1 MKGNLYM
8 QKKIIVFVVF
18 VLIGSLFAQ
27 PAAADRIYIDITSPG
42 IKRLPIAIQPFV
54 GAKEV
59 SDIVKA
65 DMTFTGL
72 FDCLADAAQIER
84 TDQPFS
90 QMSWKG
96 LGVEMVVKG
105 VATSSTAQSLNVIVS
120 AYDVV
125 EGREVLK
132 KEYSAKPDLARLLA
146 HAIANDIYKILT
158 GKQGIF
164 KTKIAFVG
172 LTAGTKQLYMMD
184 WDGQR
189 MYTMGIKGGI
199 ILAPRWSSDGSKLIY
214 SAEKERKWGIYV
226 IDMNSMR
233 ELRIM
238 SQSGTSIV
246 GNFFPDGRRFAFSTS
261 RDGYSDIYLGDIGGM
276 PSRKIIASP
285 WIDVSPSV
293 SPDGSSII
301 FVSNRSGGP
310 QIYISDKEGFGVRRL
325 TFEGNYNT
333 APAWSP
339 VGDKIVYASMIGGKN
354 QIFIMKADGSR
365 ATQLTNSGNNED
377 PCFSPDGRHIA
388 FTSTRDGSPG
398 IFIMRANGEGLQRIT
413 PKGFRAAS
421 PGWSPY

>member
-1 MKGNLYM
+1 M
-8 QKKIIVFVVF
+8 QKRITVLIVFILLTALYV
-18 VLIGSLFAQ
+18 Q
-27 PAAADRIYIDITSPG
+27 TADAERIYIDITAAG
-42 IKRLPIAIQPFV
+42 IRKLPIAIQPFV

-59 SDIVKA
+59 SDIVKT

-72 FDCLADAAQIER
+72 FDCLAEAAQIER
-84 TDQPFS
+84 PDQPFS
-90 QMSWKG
+90 PMSWKG

-105 VATSSTAQSLNVIVS
+105 VATSSTAQSLNVTIS

-125 EGREVLK
+125 EGREVLR
-132 KEYSAKPDLARLLA
+132 KEYSAKPDLVRLLA
-146 HAIANDIYKILT
+146 HSIANDIYKILT
-158 GKQGIF
+158 GQQGIF
-164 KTKIAFVG
+164 KTKITFVG
-172 LTAGTKQLYMMD
+172 QTSGTKQLYMMD
-184 WDGQR
+184 WDGER
-189 MYTMGIKGGI
+189 MYPMGIKGGI
-199 ILAPRWSSDGSKLIY
+199 ILAPRWSYDGSKLIY
-214 SAEKERKWGIYV
+214 SAEKDRKWGIYV

-238 SQSGTSIV
+238 SQAGTSIV

-276 PSRKIIASP
+276 PSHKIIASP

-310 QIYISDKEGFGVRRL
+310 QLYISDKDGFGIRRL

-354 QIFIMKADGSR
+354 QLFIMKADGSG

-398 IFIMRANGEGLQRIT
+398 IFIMRTNGEGIQRMT

>member
-1 MKGNLYM
+1 M
-8 QKKIIVFVVF
+8 QKRIAVLIVFIL
-18 VLIGSLFAQ
+18 LIALSVQTSSAE
-27 PAAADRIYIDITSPG
+27 RIYIDITATG
-42 IKRLPIAIQPFV
+42 IKKLPIAIQPFV

-84 TDQPFS
+84 PDQPFS
-90 QMSWKG
+90 TISWKG

-105 VATSSTAQSLNVIVS
+105 VATSSTAQSLNVTIS
-120 AYDVV
+120 AYDVA

-132 KEYSAKPDLARLLA
+132 KEYTAKPDLVRLLA
-146 HAIANDIYKILT
+146 HTIANDIYKILT
-158 GKQGIF
+158 GQQGIF

-172 LTAGTKQLYMMD
+172 LTSGTRQLYMMD

-189 MYTMGIKGGI
+189 MYPIGIKGGI

-214 SAEKERKWGIYV
+214 SAEKDRKWGIYV
-226 IDMNSMR
+226 LDMNSMR
-233 ELRIM
+233 ESRTM
-238 SQSGTSIV
+238 SLSGTSIV
-246 GNFFPDGRRFAFSTS
+246 GNFFPDGRKYAFSTS
-261 RDGYSDIYLGDIGGM
+261 KDGYSGISLGEIGGM
-276 PSRKIIASP
+276 TGRKIIATP

-333 APAWSP
+333 SPAWSP

-354 QIFIMKADGSR
+354 QIFTMKADGSGV
-365 ATQLTNSGNNED
+365 TQLTNSGNNED
-377 PCFSPDGRHIA
+377 PCFSPDGRYIA
-388 FTSTRDGSPG
+388 FTSTRDGSTG
-398 IFIMRANGEGLQRIT
+398 IFIMRANGEGVQRLT
-413 PKGFRAAS
+413 QKGFRAAS
-421 PGWSPY
+421 PGWSPRN

>member
-1 MKGNLYM
+1 M
-8 QKKIIVFVVF
+8 QKRIM
-18 VLIGSLFAQ
+18 VLIVSMLLTALCVQ
-27 PAAADRIYIDITSPG
+27 TADAERIYIDITAAG
-42 IKRLPIAIQPFV
+42 IRKLPIAIQPFI

-84 TDQPFS
+84 PDQPFS
-90 QMSWKG
+90 PMSWKG

-105 VATSSTAQSLNVIVS
+105 VATSSTAQSLNVIIS

-125 EGREVLK
+125 EGREVLR
-132 KEYSAKPDLARLLA
+132 KEYTAKPDLMRLLA
-146 HAIANDIYKILT
+146 HSIANDIYKILT
-158 GKQGIF
+158 GQQGIF
-164 KTKIAFVG
+164 KTKIVFVG
-172 LTAGTKQLYMMD
+172 QTSGTKQLYMMD
-184 WDGQR
+184 WDGER
-189 MYTMGIKGGI
+189 MYPMGIKGGI

-214 SAEKERKWGIYV
+214 SAEKDRKWGIYV
-226 IDMNSMR
+226 LDMNSMR
-233 ELRIM
+233 ELRTI
-238 SQSGTSIV
+238 SLLGTSIV
-246 GNFFPDGRRFAFSTS
+246 GNFFPDGRKFAFSTS
-261 RDGYSDIYLGDIGGM
+261 RDGYSDISLGDIGGM

-333 APAWSP
+333 SPAWSP

-354 QIFIMKADGSR
+354 QIFTMKPDGGGV
-365 ATQLTNSGNNED
+365 TQLTNSGNNED
-377 PCFSPDGRHIA
+377 PCFSPDGRYIA
-388 FTSTRDGSPG
+388 FTSTRDGSAG
-398 IFIMRANGEGLQRIT
+398 IFIMRANGEGVKLMT
-413 PKGFRAAS
+413 PKGFRSAS